1 MGHPLFVAVFSW
13 FHKIWSLLDT
23 LYIVLTEIKLNME
36 KYRNK
41 YLESI
46 DKNIR
51 GGGKI
56 ILFKYGSCDKKWYVL
71 LVGAVLI
78 AVVFGSFSI

>member
-1 MGHPLFVAVFSW
+1 
-13 FHKIWSLLDT
+13 
-23 LYIVLTEIKLNME
+23 ME

-56 ILFKYGSCDKKWYVL
+56 ELFKYGSCDKKWYVL

>member
-1 MGHPLFVAVFSW
+1 
-13 FHKIWSLLDT
+13 
-23 LYIVLTEIKLNME
+23 ME
-36 KYRNK
+36 KLLTKIYG
-41 YLESI
+41 
-46 DKNIR
+46 

-56 ILFKYGSCDKKWYVL
+56 ELFKYGSCDKKWYVL

>member
-1 MGHPLFVAVFSW
+1 
-13 FHKIWSLLDT
+13 
-23 LYIVLTEIKLNME
+23 ME

-51 GGGKI
+51 GGAKI
-56 ILFKYGSCDKKWYVL
+56 ELFKYGSCDKKWYVL
-71 LVGAVLI
+71 LVGAVQI